1 MADAV
6 ADKPQAATKT
16 IATDEWIR
24 AAVEIPQYKLLIK
37 DSGEWVPD
45 GQLCTVCAADLA
57 TLVQQLEVKL
67 TLVGVSFEVFDE
79 DFGLWCSPASI
90 EEVRH
95 VSTIRVR
102 ADRKACA
109 KCAVAGATVRHTCP
123 QCGVRAASARVRQP
137 AAVPAQGLVSAPLHQ
152 EWLRAAVAANSTPT
166 ASSRTTTPGGASLL
180 GGSSIEYVR
189 LDVGGTAYTTML
201 STLAKVSGSM
211 LATMFQNVVQKGPG
225 HASVPLAQ
233 DETGAYILDRDGPS
247 FRYVLA
253 YLRGLDNARFPAA
266 LPADRADRE
275 LLAAEAD
282 YYMLPDLVGMCGV
295 GLDANGHPPL
305 HVMSHDEFLQL
316 MGARSIPTPLV
327 LPYTNLRAVRL
338 ARQVRP
344 RG

>member
-1 MADAV
+1 
-6 ADKPQAATKT
+6 
-16 IATDEWIR
+16 
-24 AAVEIPQYKLLIK
+24 
-37 DSGEWVPD
+37 
-45 GQLCTVCAADLA
+45 
-57 TLVQQLEVKL
+57 
-67 TLVGVSFEVFDE
+67 
-79 DFGLWCSPASI
+79 
-90 EEVRH
+90 
-95 VSTIRVR
+95 
-102 ADRKACA
+102 
-109 KCAVAGATVRHTCP
+109 
-123 QCGVRAASARVRQP
+123 
-137 AAVPAQGLVSAPLHQ
+137 
-152 EWLRAAVAANSTPT
+152 
-166 ASSRTTTPGGASLL
+166 
-180 GGSSIEYVR
+180 
-189 LDVGGTAYTTML
+189 ML
-201 STLAKVSGSM
+201 STLVKVSGSM

-253 YLRGLDNARFPAA
+253 YLRGLDNAGFPAV

-316 MGARSIPTPLV
+316 MGARGYRQEKRGGAMASVPMPLA